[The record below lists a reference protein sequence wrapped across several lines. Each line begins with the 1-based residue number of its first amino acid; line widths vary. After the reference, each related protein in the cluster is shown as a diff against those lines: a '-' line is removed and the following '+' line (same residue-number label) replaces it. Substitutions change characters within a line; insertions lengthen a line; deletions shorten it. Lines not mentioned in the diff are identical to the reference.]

1 MKIISLAQAII
12 QSSISRKVIV
22 PLQTRLGVL
31 YHHQFGSR
39 HLTDT
44 LHTMGF
50 CSSYKEVQRFESS
63 AAAIYGTDFCAPPEQ
78 FVQFIGD
85 NVDHNTNTLDGH
97 NSFHGMGIIAAL
109 TPKIQQPRHIP
120 RMEATNEDITKIG
133 SVNIVYYK
141 QPSHVME
148 MLTFRKLMDPTVDIK
163 EYEECDFILKLARP
177 LRPSSPGLSGHM
189 QALQT
194 GPFRGQ
200 SDIVFLRMIDLNP
213 NDIVYIQH
221 YALWQSRPDV

>member
-1 MKIISLAQAII
+1 M
-12 QSSISRKVIV
+12 
-22 PLQTRLGVL
+22 PLL
-31 YHHQFGSR
+31 
-39 HLTDT
+39 
-44 LHTMGF
+44 
-50 CSSYKEVQRFESS
+50 
-63 AAAIYGTDFCAPPEQ
+63 
-78 FVQFIGD
+78 FIGD

-133 SVNIVYYK
+133 RVNIVYYK
-141 QPSHVME
+141 QPSHAME

-177 LRPSSPGLSGHM
+177 LRPSSPGLSGYM
-189 QALQT
+189 QAIQT